1 MESGEKY
8 DRTTASKPLQL
19 LGLEAGVGIGRFSP
33 RLRGKNAHFLE
44 RINLNLLNQTKPI
57 LTGLVSVLVSAPE
70 CEASP
75 DSRQRTVQAFEASR
89 STRNDR
95 WRWQA
100 VTVQCPLS
108 SDKIWPT
115 IWLIGCA
122 RPSAGLPKQ
131 DDESRIHVPD
141 ALEFRLRVF
150 LVSLRDMT
158 IAALCDRIFWL
169 DR

>member
-1 MESGEKY
+1 MS
-8 DRTTASKPLQL
+8 
-19 LGLEAGVGIGRFSP
+19 EARVGIGRFSP
-33 RLRGKNAHFLE
+33 RLRRKNAHFLE

-108 SDKIWPT
+108 SDKIWLT

-141 ALEFRLRVF
+141 ALEFRLRV
-150 LVSLRDMT
+150 S
-158 IAALCDRIFWL
+158 FWCL
-169 DR
+169 FVT

>member
-1 MESGEKY
+1 
-8 DRTTASKPLQL
+8 
-19 LGLEAGVGIGRFSP
+19 
-33 RLRGKNAHFLE
+33 
-44 RINLNLLNQTKPI
+44 
-57 LTGLVSVLVSAPE
+57 VSVLVSAPE

-89 STRNDR
+89 S
-95 WRWQA
+95 WQA

-108 SDKIWPT
+108 SDKIWLT

-141 ALEFRLRVF
+141 ALEFRLRV
-150 LVSLRDMT
+150 S
-158 IAALCDRIFWL
+158 FWCL
-169 DR
+169 FVT